1 MNKFDY
7 CMIVIPNA
15 GTRKIISNYVEFVA
29 SQQGQSAVNRGTNH
43 KRGNEAAGS
52 VQNKV
57 DVAHKKT
64 VLDFVNY
71 DPQKK
76 PQAVTA
82 KFGDSPVF
90 FKYIKRRRK
99 TLQKKSKNHDAS
111 YPGSCS

>member
-1 MNKFDY
+1 M
-7 CMIVIPNA
+7 
-15 GTRKIISNYVEFVA
+15 S
-29 SQQGQSAVNRGTNH
+29 RGTNH
-43 KRGNEAAGS
+43 KRGNEAVGS

-71 DPQKK
+71 DPKKK

-90 FKYIKRRRK
+90 FKYTKRGRK
-99 TLQKKSKNHDAS
+99 TWRKNLKTTMHHIRDLVHDNRTGRETFLWYS
-111 YPGSCS
+111 F